1 METKRLEVTAEGKKV
16 YDIVIENN
24 FNQLVKELSVFGIK
38 ERKLCIV
45 TERQVASYYLEE
57 VCSLLEKECAKL
69 EVYIFQAGEERKNLS
84 TVDSLYHF
92 LITHEFDRKDM
103 LLALG
108 GGVTGDLTGF
118 AAATYL
124 RGIDFVQIPTSLL
137 AQVDS
142 SIGGKSGVDYH
153 AYKNMVGAFYM
164 PKLVYINVN
173 TVKTLSER
181 QYHSGLG
188 EVIKHGLIRNKAY
201 FEWMKDN
208 KEAVAKREDEALAY
222 MIEGSCE
229 IKREVVEEDPK
240 EHGVRALLNFGHT
253 LGHSIEKLMNF
264 SLAHGECVAVGSL
277 LAADISCQR
286 GYISEEENKEIKTD
300 LIVARKM
307 AEKSNCS
314 YIFGESS
321 RDIFCREYKNGF
333 QQFSV
338 IISSLSEF
346 ALKDLFVIRNTHSG
360 VISANFVLPM
370 AFRIEND
377 NMGAKGDFTVSLTEP
392 ILVDEERKNLLE
404 TIVEQISIVLY
415 TIIQGLQVT
424 IKNYGKQSLNDGE
437 EGWKLELMSK
447 REGMKEIPIRMES
460 EGIIKIISI
469 LNALIQAFGNPS
481 ICLVIDELDS
491 GIFEYMLGE
500 LLDSKR
506 AQKDN

>member
-69 EVYIFQAGEERKNLS
+69 EVYIFQEGEESKYLS

-142 SIGGKSGVDYH
+142 SIGGKTGVDYH

-188 EVIKHGLIRNKAY
+188 EVIKHGLIRDKAY

-229 IKREVVEEDPK
+229 IKRAVVEEDPK

-286 GYISEEENKEIKTD
+286 GYISEEENKEIKELYAYFD
-300 LIVARKM
+300 
-307 AEKSNCS
+307 
-314 YIFGESS
+314 FP
-321 RDIFCREYKNGF
+321 
-333 QQFSV
+333 
-338 IISSLSEF
+338 
-346 ALKDLFVIRNTHSG
+346 
-360 VISANFVLPM
+360 VLP
-370 AFRIEND
+370 
-377 NMGAKGDFTVSLTEP
+377 
-392 ILVDEERKNLLE
+392 EELKAEDIVKE
-404 TIVEQISIVLY
+404 TRHDKKMEH
-415 TIIQGLQVT
+415 GK
-424 IKNYGKQSLNDGE
+424 IKF
-437 EGWKLELMSK
+437 
-447 REGMKEIPIRMES
+447 I
-460 EGIIKIISI
+460 
-469 LNALIQAFGNPS
+469 
-481 ICLVIDELDS
+481 
-491 GIFEYMLGE
+491 
-500 LLDSKR
+500 LLDKVGEATIYQDVTPEEMLTVLER
-506 AQKDN
+506 V

>member
-1 METKRLEVTAEGKKV
+1 MKRPIVRLSSLQLTNIKNVKKGTIYMPNTVNKILSADKAEILGIYGQNGSGKTAIVDALYFLQKVMIGADIDQSLEDYMDMDSNVAEIFADFNLFMNGIVFEIGYRLSLSREEKVVVISRETLSGAKNENGIRTNKTVFMDYQRDQTNTIFKPQKRL
-16 YDIVIENN
+16 
-24 FNQLVKELSVFGIK
+24 
-38 ERKLCIV
+38 
-45 TERQVASYYLEE
+45 
-57 VCSLLEKECAKL
+57 
-69 EVYIFQAGEERKNLS
+69 
-84 TVDSLYHF
+84 
-92 LITHEFDRKDM
+92 
-103 LLALG
+103 
-108 GGVTGDLTGF
+108 
-118 AAATYL
+118 
-124 RGIDFVQIPTSLL
+124 
-137 AQVDS
+137 
-142 SIGGKSGVDYH
+142 
-153 AYKNMVGAFYM
+153 
-164 PKLVYINVN
+164 
-173 TVKTLSER
+173 
-181 QYHSGLG
+181 
-188 EVIKHGLIRNKAY
+188 
-201 FEWMKDN
+201 
-208 KEAVAKREDEALAY
+208 DEIL
-222 MIEGSCE
+222 
-229 IKREVVEEDPK
+229 
-240 EHGVRALLNFGHT
+240 
-253 LGHSIEKLMNF
+253 
-264 SLAHGECVAVGSL
+264 
-277 LAADISCQR
+277 
-286 GYISEEENKEIKTD
+286 EENKDIKTD

-338 IISSLSEF
+338 IISSLFEF

-404 TIVEQISIVLY
+404 TIVEQINIVLY
-415 TIIQGLQVT
+415 TIIPGLQVT
-424 IKNYGKQSLNDGE
+424 IKNYGKQSLDDGE

-500 LLDSKR
+500 LLDIFKKSAKGQLIFTSHNLR
-506 AQKDN
+506 ALEMIDKESIMFSTTNPDNRYIHMKNVRESNNLRNMYIRSITLGGQSEEIYEETDSLKIARAFRKAGRGVRGE

>member
-1 METKRLEVTAEGKKV
+1 MSKLITVNYNQKPC
-16 YDIVIENN
+16 YNIVIENDFSKLAEN
-24 FNQLVKELSVFGIK
+24 VTKLEISG
-38 ERKLCIV
+38 RKLAVITDSNV
-45 TERQVASYYLEE
+45 GPLYADKVAQCL
-57 VCSLLEKECAKL
+57 KETGNNIF
-69 EVYIFQAGEERKNLS
+69 VYTFEAGEKNKNLN
-84 TVDSLYHF
+84 TVQDVYEF
-92 LITHEFDRKDM
+92 LIKNKFDRKDM

-142 SIGGKSGVDYH
+142 SIGGKTGVDYH

-229 IKREVVEEDPK
+229 IKRAVVEEDPK

-286 GYISEEENKEIKTD
+286 GYISEEENKEIKELYAYFD
-300 LIVARKM
+300 
-307 AEKSNCS
+307 
-314 YIFGESS
+314 FP
-321 RDIFCREYKNGF
+321 
-333 QQFSV
+333 
-338 IISSLSEF
+338 
-346 ALKDLFVIRNTHSG
+346 
-360 VISANFVLPM
+360 VLP
-370 AFRIEND
+370 
-377 NMGAKGDFTVSLTEP
+377 
-392 ILVDEERKNLLE
+392 EELKAEDIVKE
-404 TIVEQISIVLY
+404 TRHDKKMEH
-415 TIIQGLQVT
+415 GK
-424 IKNYGKQSLNDGE
+424 IKF
-437 EGWKLELMSK
+437 
-447 REGMKEIPIRMES
+447 I
-460 EGIIKIISI
+460 
-469 LNALIQAFGNPS
+469 
-481 ICLVIDELDS
+481 
-491 GIFEYMLGE
+491 
-500 LLDSKR
+500 LLDKVGEATIYQDVTPEEMLTVLER
-506 AQKDN
+506 V

>member
-69 EVYIFQAGEERKNLS
+69 EVYIFQEGEESKNLS

-142 SIGGKSGVDYH
+142 SIGGKTGVDY
-153 AYKNMVGAFYM
+153 
-164 PKLVYINVN
+164 VN

-188 EVIKHGLIRNKAY
+188 VVIKHGLIRDKAY

-229 IKREVVEEDPK
+229 IKRAVVEEDPK

-286 GYISEEENKEIKTD
+286 GYISEEENKEIKELYAYFD
-300 LIVARKM
+300 FPALPEELKAEDIVKETRHDKKM
-307 AEKSNCS
+307 EHGK
-314 YIFGESS
+314 
-321 RDIFCREYKNGF
+321 
-333 QQFSV
+333 
-338 IISSLSEF
+338 
-346 ALKDLFVIRNTHSG
+346 
-360 VISANFVLPM
+360 
-370 AFRIEND
+370 
-377 NMGAKGDFTVSLTEP
+377 
-392 ILVDEERKNLLE
+392 
-404 TIVEQISIVLY
+404 
-415 TIIQGLQVT
+415 
-424 IKNYGKQSLNDGE
+424 IKF
-437 EGWKLELMSK
+437 
-447 REGMKEIPIRMES
+447 I
-460 EGIIKIISI
+460 
-469 LNALIQAFGNPS
+469 
-481 ICLVIDELDS
+481 
-491 GIFEYMLGE
+491 
-500 LLDSKR
+500 LLDKVGEAAIYQDVTPEEMLTVLER
-506 AQKDN
+506 V